1 MRFIDYIMFFAI
13 VALFLTIAGCSKSDD
28 RCINYYV
35 DQYKL
40 GETVCEDGIC
50 EDIYITEIF
59 CSYYENRSSNNRD

>member
-59 CSYYENRSSNNRD
+59 CSYYETSKNN